1 MKPAATIS
9 PEAARFRWQ
18 LQVAIMLVAAAV
30 IGVVLVDAE
39 RRAAA
44 DAETAARTEFG
55 NWVTVLRQLH
65 TLRDGALLE
74 RCREL
79 VRKPRLHAALEDGAL
94 DLLYPSARDEMRDI
108 MEDEEKDTGTEPAGY
123 GLHAEFYRF
132 LDLHGR
138 VIPPRATDGVGDLTP
153 AETAQLT
160 LPQPPADAQRG
171 CVVRDHIDADGPIYD
186 IVAMPIWSSETA
198 EVIATLVLGFESQGP
213 LSIPPTA
220 GILRGV
226 WTAGRLF
233 LGNLPAAERD
243 GIARQLSR
251 VDDGTGAPAH
261 PLAVQVG
268 GVPHLLFVQRLNPG
282 SLYPPV
288 HEVSLYSLAPLQQQ
302 RAQLRWRV
310 LGTGGLVLLLGL
322 FASRLVAG
330 RFARPV
336 QRLARDSAE
345 QQARRREAEA
355 ALEQTNEELLRAA
368 RFSADASHQLK
379 TPVTVL
385 RAGLEELLAQENLTP
400 AECNE
405 IAGLIH
411 QTYRL
416 SGVIED
422 LLLLSRMDAG
432 RLKIEFAPVDLTQLI
447 EAALD
452 DLGAQPEDDLAI
464 ETDFPPALRVAGE
477 KRYLAL
483 ILQNLLENAR
493 KYNRPGGRIRV
504 AAREAG
510 GEVTLTVGNTGRPI
524 PAAARAHIFERFHRG
539 AMGENVPGYGLGL
552 NLARELAR
560 LHAGDLRLVGS
571 DDDWTEF
578 EVRFR
583 AATAKSDEK
592 SGRFDAGADT
602 R

>member
-1 MKPAATIS
+1 MKSVPTIS
-9 PEAARFRWQ
+9 PDVVRFRRR
-18 LQVAIMLVAAAV
+18 LQVAIMVVAAAV
-30 IGVVLVDAE
+30 IIVVLSDAE
-39 RRAAA
+39 RRAAS
-44 DAETAARTEFG
+44 DAESAARTEFR
-55 NWVTVLRQLH
+55 NWVAVLRQLH

-94 DLLYPSARDEMRDI
+94 DLLYPSARDEMRDL
-108 MEDEEKDTGTEPAGY
+108 MEDRDVNAEPAGY

-138 VIPPRATDGVGDLTP
+138 VIAPVATDGVGELSP
-153 AETAQLT
+153 AEAAQLT
-160 LPQPPADAQRG
+160 LPKLPKDAQRG
-171 CVVRDHIDADGPIYD
+171 CIVRDRADARGRIYD

-198 EVIATLVLGFESQGP
+198 EVIATLVLGFEPQGP
-213 LSIPPTA
+213 WSIPQA
-220 GILRGV
+220 EGVRRGV
-226 WTAGRLF
+226 WIGGRLF
-233 LGNLPAAERD
+233 LRDVPEAER
-243 GIARQLSR
+243 GEIAKQIARMADEASS
-251 VDDGTGAPAH
+251 PAH
-261 PLAVQVG
+261 PLAVRVG

-288 HEVSLYSLAPLQQQ
+288 HEVSLYSLAPLQAQQ
-302 RAQLRWRV
+302 AQLRWRV
-310 LGTGGLVLLLGL
+310 LGTGGLVMLLGL
-322 FASRLVAG
+322 VASHLIAG

-336 QRLARDSAE
+336 QRLAEDSEE

-355 ALEQTNEELLRAA
+355 ALEQTSEELQRAA

-405 IAGLIH
+405 ISALIH

-432 RLKIEFAPVDLTQLI
+432 RLKIEFTLVNLTQLI

-452 DLGAQPEDDLAI
+452 DLGAQPDDFGLAI
-464 ETDFPPALRVAGE
+464 ETEFALALHVAGE

-504 AAREAG
+504 ATHEAG
-510 GEVTLTVGNTGRPI
+510 DEVALTVGNTGRPI
-524 PAAARAHIFERFHRG
+524 PAAAREHIFERFHRG
-539 AMGENVPGYGLGL
+539 EMGENVPGYGLGL

-560 LHAGDLRLVGS
+560 LHQGDLRLVRS

-583 AATAKSDEK
+583 LAHPAAPVIHS
-592 SGRFDAGADT
+592 SS
-602 R
+602 